1 MCTTGN
7 KLRIFSDCDPVQKAK
22 VLPLHCSGSTTSSD
36 PIHGDPSNWKVSRRY
51 LSLQHSASSPGFQVQ
66 PPVLTLLWQSKPN
79 RSTRR
84 LQAPRFQHQGLD
96 LLQPKSEGWFTKAA
110 LLHNTQSS
118 VLAPSPGTGH
128 QTTTSRGIFPET
140 CHHSHEAFKYSWD
153 GCVHRVSRLKML
165 RSHKNSCTRTPS
177 SKHT

>member
-7 KLRIFSDCDPVQKAK
+7 RLRIFSDCDPVQKAK

-84 LQAPRFQHQGLD
+84 LQAPRF
-96 LLQPKSEGWFTKAA
+96 PA
-110 LLHNTQSS
+110 
-118 VLAPSPGTGH
+118 PGTGPPSTQVRGMVHKSCPASQHSVISPGPRAQELVIKPPH
-128 QTTTSRGIFPET
+128 QEGYF
-140 CHHSHEAFKYSWD
+140 
-153 GCVHRVSRLKML
+153 LKPVITHMKL
-165 RSHKNSCTRTPS
+165 SNILGMGVYTGSLV
-177 SKHT
+177 